1 MLSTTALLARARTRL
16 RPASFSSSRAASTAS
31 DPSPPAHPAG
41 WMPLDLAGASAGLE
55 AGRFTSRDL
64 VGACLSRVAASQAAG
79 HNTYV
84 TVADDDAAL
93 AAADLSDRRRSE
105 GKSLGRLDGIPLSVK
120 DNFCTEGLRT
130 TAASRM
136 LENFVPPYDATV
148 VEHLKVRIRR
158 AAFARA
164 SWGVVCGVC
173 GVGAW
178 VRGCVGAWACGPGGL
193 CPGTTGVPPGGVG
206 HQVWNERHWRTGAAG
221 GIAGPPNTH
230 SWCDILALDE

>member
-1 MLSTTALLARARTRL
+1 
-16 RPASFSSSRAASTAS
+16 
-31 DPSPPAHPAG
+31 
-41 WMPLDLAGASAGLE
+41 MPLDLAGASTGLE

-93 AAADLSDRRRSE
+93 AAADLSDRRRTE

-158 AAFARA
+158 AALARA
-164 SWGVVCGVC
+164 SWGVVGGVG

-178 VRGCVGAWACGPGGL
+178 AWRRMARDHRGATRRSRTTRDRGCGWDRRPS
-193 CPGTTGVPPGGVG
+193 
-206 HQVWNERHWRTGAAG
+206 Q
-221 GIAGPPNTH
+221 H
-230 SWCDILALDE
+230 SF